1 MSIFSTWL
9 LDRMAQRGMSPRDL
23 AVALETGDTT
33 VHGWLHQDVIPST
46 HHLVQLH
53 RIFDVPIATV
63 LEQAGY
69 DIQPSKDEGEREM
82 RRARMLAR
90 IPAYVRVGAKVSR
103 LSPEKQDAY
112 LSAMERLLPPGDP
125 DDEEV

>member
-9 LDRMAQRGMSPRDL
+9 RQCMDQRGMSARDL
-23 AVALETGDTT
+23 ARALETGDTT
-33 VHGWLHQDVIPST
+33 VHGWLVEGVIPGT

-53 RIFDVPIATV
+53 LLLDVPINVV

-69 DIQPSKDEGEREM
+69 KIRPSSGEDEREA

-90 IPAYVRVGAKVSR
+90 LPAYVRIGSKITK

-112 LSAMERLLPPGDP
+112 LSAMERLLPPGG
-125 DDEEV
+125 DDDGED